1 MLIMQDPVLT
11 ANPMLPFW
19 VQWLF
24 AAGGITLIVAVFL
37 ALWTKLVKIEKRI
50 VRLEGAVRSPASPA
64 ATQTDNPTKPD

>member
-1 MLIMQDPVLT
+1 
-11 ANPMLPFW
+11 MLPFW

-50 VRLEGAVRSPASPA
+50 VRMEDTERLPSSPA
-64 ATQTDNPTKPD
+64 ATATQQDNPSKPD